1 MERGRGRGPG
11 PGPSRG
17 LDRVASVLGVGRSVG
32 LGIGPGRAEGVAVQG
47 QSNIGEGPAP
57 PQLSKPG
64 SGRKSTRVGSSP
76 ESACALKGAPGGKGG
91 RRSRPSDAVESAAS
105 LCRAEPGSGGG
116 AARRRRRRQARAE
129 RLRGGA
135 PPRRAEPGSGCE
147 PTRLGPAGRRPPPA
161 LQGAARR
168 RRRCQARA
176 EQRRGGRGHPYR
188 TKAGWGRKAT
198 RLGSGSAPGPSCAR
212 RRSQAVKASPG
223 RSRTTLGRAWP
234 LAAGRS
240 PGRAGSP
247 LGWGPTQVQPARP
260 KTRQRA

>member
-1 MERGRGRGPG
+1 MEHCCSPGPG
-11 PGPSRG
+11 PGPNRG
-17 LDRVASVLGVGRSVG
+17 LDGVASVRGVGRRFG
-32 LGIGPGRAEGVAVQG
+32 LGIDPSRAESVAVQG
-47 QSNIGEGPAP
+47 PSDTGEGAAP

-91 RRSRPSDAVESAAS
+91 RRSRPSDAGESAAS

-116 AARRRRRRQARAE
+116 AARRRRRRRARAE
-129 RLRGGA
+129 RLRGA
-135 PPRRAEPGSGCE
+135 PRWAEPGSGWE

-176 EQRRGGRGHPYR
+176 EQRRGGSGHPYR

-198 RLGSGSAPGPSCAR
+198 RLGSGPAPAPSRAR
-212 RRSQAVKASPG
+212 RRGQAAKASPG
-223 RSRTTLGRAWP
+223 RSRATLGRARP
-234 LAAGRS
+234 LPSGPS

-247 LGWGPTQVQPARP
+247 LG
-260 KTRQRA
+260 